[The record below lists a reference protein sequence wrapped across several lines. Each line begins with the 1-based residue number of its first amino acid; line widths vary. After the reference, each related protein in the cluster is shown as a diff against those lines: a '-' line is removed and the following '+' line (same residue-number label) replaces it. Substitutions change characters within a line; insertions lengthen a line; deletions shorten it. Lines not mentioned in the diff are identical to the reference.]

1 MYLCSRIHT
10 KHIMAAKTS
19 YPFCVEPQEVDFTMR
34 ITLSALGGNVLNI
47 AGVDAHSKGFG
58 VDTLNK
64 DNFSWVLSRIAF
76 EFDFRP
82 REYVRYEI
90 ATWISDYGRMLSTRN
105 FTLTDQ
111 SGITFGRVVSQ
122 WCMIDLSRRT
132 AVDLRAVAEQHN
144 DAVVAEP
151 SPAERPRKVP
161 SIDVPPV
168 LTHRVA
174 YSDIDFN
181 RHVNTMRYIELMLDV
196 LPVERFEQERPM
208 RLDINFLKESRYGET
223 LFVSFEER
231 ESETLVEIRND
242 AGAAICR
249 GAFEWR

>member
-1 MYLCSRIHT
+1 ME
-10 KHIMAAKTS
+10 IMATKTS
-19 YPFCVEPQEVDFTMR
+19 YPFRVEPQEVDFSLR
-34 ITLSALGGNVLNI
+34 ITLSALGSNILNI
-47 AGVDAHSKGFG
+47 AGIDAHTKGFG
-58 VDTLNK
+58 VDALNK

-76 EFDFRP
+76 EFDYRP
-82 REYVRYEI
+82 KEYVQYEI

-111 SGITFGRVVSQ
+111 TGVTFGRVVSQ

-144 DAVVAEP
+144 DAIVAEA
-151 SPAERPRKVP
+151 SPAEKPRKVP
-161 SIDVPPV
+161 AVDAQPV

-181 RHVNTMRYIELMLDV
+181 RHVNTMRYIEMMLDV
-196 LPVERFEQERPM
+196 LPVERFEQERPV
-208 RLDINFLKESRYGET
+208 RLDVNFLKESRYGET
-223 LFVSFEER
+223 LSVAIVD
-231 ESETLVEIRND
+231 SETESLIEIRSD
-242 AGAAICR
+242 AGTVVCR